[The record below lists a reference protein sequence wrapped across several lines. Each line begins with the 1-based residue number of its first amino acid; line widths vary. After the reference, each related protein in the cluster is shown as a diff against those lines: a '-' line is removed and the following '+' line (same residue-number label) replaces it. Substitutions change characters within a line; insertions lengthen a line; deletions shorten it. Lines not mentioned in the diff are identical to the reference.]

1 MSVPTI
7 VAFDLGKVLLD
18 FDYAIAAPRIAARS
32 AMSEPAVTDLFNHS
46 PLVGR
51 YESGQLTTPEFF
63 EEVRRA
69 TGFRGTIG
77 EFSEFFADIFTPI
90 EPMIEMHARLRR
102 QRVLTYIF
110 SNTND
115 LAAGHIHRRFPFFSQ
130 FDGYVLSH
138 EVGAMK
144 PAAKIYEALERLT
157 GRRGGEIVYLDD
169 RPDNVAAGLARGW
182 QAFRHESPEKSRAA
196 FERLGLFEKR

>member
-1 MSVPTI
+1 MSFPTI

-18 FDYAIAAPRIAARS
+18 FDYAIAAPRIAAQS
-32 AMSEPAVTDLFNHS
+32 AMPEPEVTDLFNRS
-46 PLVGR
+46 PLVGQ
-51 YESGQLTTPEFF
+51 YESGQLTTREFF

-102 QRVLTYIF
+102 QRFPTYIF

-115 LAAGHIHRRFPFFSQ
+115 LAMDHIRRRFPFFSE

-138 EVGAMK
+138 EVGALK

-157 GRRGGEIVYLDD
+157 DRRGGEIVYLDD

-182 QAFRHESPEKSRAA
+182 QAFRHESPEKSHAV
-196 FERLGLFEKR
+196 FEELGLFETR